1 MGNRIFKTVMCL
13 AICIGTSPLWGGV
26 PINTFSGKWV
36 NTDPNTSG
44 ITTVSIQI
52 NSADV
57 MVQAWGKCHP
67 QDCDWGKV
75 KARAYGKSVTDD
87 VKKNTEAIVAEFNT
101 SGIHSILMI
110 RMNGSSLSVQFFTN
124 FTDNRAP
131 YTGVY
136 SFKKASDEDCIA
148 FDYQKAEAKKVGDR
162 WKITVGNML
171 LLDFA
176 SSETE
181 AKQALSII
189 KHYKMT
195 SQCFVGRP
203 DPSLE
208 YYLVGGNAPVGAKQ
222 GEDCVSFDPAKIAVK
237 QVSGS
242 WKIVE
247 GDHWILDFASN
258 KAEADESF
266 KIIKKYGFKYI
277 CFVGRPGASMTY
289 FRK

>member
-1 MGNRIFKTVMCL
+1 MKNKIFKTLMFL
-13 AICIGTSPLWGGV
+13 AICIGTLQLSGGV
-26 PINTFSGKWV
+26 PLNTFSGKWMNV
-36 NTDPNTSG
+36 DPNTSG
-44 ITTVSIQI
+44 ITTISIQM

-87 VKKNTEAIVAEFNT
+87 VKKNTEAIIAEFNN

-110 RMNGSSLSVQFFTN
+110 RMDRSGLSVQFFTN
-124 FTDNRAP
+124 FADNRTP
-131 YTGVY
+131 YMGVY

-162 WKITVGNML
+162 WKIAVGNML

-176 SSETE
+176 NSEVE
-181 AKQALSII
+181 AKKALSII

-203 DPSLE
+203 DASME
-208 YYLVGGNAPVGAKQ
+208 YYLVGGNSPVGSTQ
-222 GEDCVSFDPAKIAVK
+222 GEDCVSFDPTKIAVK
-237 QVSGS
+237 QVSGN

-247 GDHWILDFASN
+247 GDHWILDFGSN
-258 KAEADESF
+258 KGEADESF
-266 KIIKKYGFKYI
+266 KIIKKYGFKNI
-277 CFVGRPGASMTY
+277 CFVGRPDASMTY